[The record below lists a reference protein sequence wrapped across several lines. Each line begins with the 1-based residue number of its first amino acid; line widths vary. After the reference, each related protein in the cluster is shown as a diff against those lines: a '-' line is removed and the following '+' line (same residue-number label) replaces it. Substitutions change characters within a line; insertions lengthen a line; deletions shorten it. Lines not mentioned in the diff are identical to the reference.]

1 MSDSPHKAGYA
12 AFIGKPNAGKST
24 LVNALLGQKLSIITA
39 KPQTTRKTVL
49 GIISEPAY
57 QIIMLDTPG
66 LLKPGYLLQERMME
80 FAQAAVR
87 DADIIIFLIDPTQ
100 PGFPEHFNAMLTLQD
115 KKKIAVIT
123 KIDIAEP
130 EAIEKT
136 RQELIDGKQFDAVVT
151 ISALQLLHMEELKN
165 LIIGYLPEHPA
176 YYPDDIVSDSN
187 ERFFVTEIIREK
199 ILELYSE
206 EIPYSC
212 EVLIEE
218 FKEREQGKDFISAYI
233 MVERDSQKG
242 ILIGAGG
249 KAMKKL
255 GEESRKAIEEFLQR
269 SVYLDLRVKVRE
281 KWRSDEKMLKAFGY
295 QPPGE

>member
-100 PGFPEHFNAMLTLQD
+100 PGFLEHFNAMLTLQD

-151 ISALQLLHMEELKN
+151 ISALQLLHIEELKN